1 MTIPPRA
8 IPGAPQSAARTGRR
22 LSAVIPYLWS
32 IAAIAAA
39 TAVAWAMRGLIADE
53 SLAMVFLSA
62 VLVSCVI
69 HGRNAGIV
77 AAILAFLSYNVLF
90 LEPRFTLSFAPVS
103 DTLTLAVFLAVALLT
118 GGLAGRVR
126 DQASASA
133 ARASTMTVL
142 FHASRVLAT
151 SADRTEIAAM
161 LAEEVARTT
170 RGTAHVLVRT
180 GEGIAWAGSA
190 TSMRDESAERGIRA
204 EREADADVIAF
215 AEHVW
220 TRIGSS
226 EGGVPFAPF
235 NERYSTYP
243 LGTMRQPIGLLV
255 CQRSGTERGLE
266 IDDETIPIL
275 CELGAIAMERAYL
288 VQEMTKAQVL
298 AESDRLRTALLSS
311 ISHDFRTPLSGI
323 LASVTALLEQ
333 GEHFSAQ
340 TARELLGDIRDQA
353 ERTNRYVANLLDMIK
368 LEAGAISVKL
378 EPTDA
383 IDIISAAA
391 RRCKAPDARGLTRGW
406 LRSIPDK
413 SCLVE
418 ADPVLLEQAIYNVL
432 DNAMLYSPAGSS
444 VEVSLHA
451 SLHIAEIVIVD
462 EGPGIPSEDL
472 ERVFDKFYR
481 VSTNHPAAQG
491 TGLGLSIS
499 RGLVEAMGGTVRAT
513 SPVKNGCGTTIH
525 ICLKRV
531 YET

>member
-1 MTIPPRA
+1 M
-8 IPGAPQSAARTGRR
+8 
-22 LSAVIPYLWS
+22 
-32 IAAIAAA
+32 
-39 TAVAWAMRGLIADE
+39 
-53 SLAMVFLSA
+53 
-62 VLVSCVI
+62 
-69 HGRNAGIV
+69 
-77 AAILAFLSYNVLF
+77 
-90 LEPRFTLSFAPVS
+90 
-103 DTLTLAVFLAVALLT
+103 
-118 GGLAGRVR
+118 
-126 DQASASA
+126 
-133 ARASTMTVL
+133 
-142 FHASRVLAT
+142 
-151 SADRTEIAAM
+151 
-161 LAEEVARTT
+161 
-170 RGTAHVLVRT
+170 
-180 GEGIAWAGSA
+180 
-190 TSMRDESAERGIRA
+190 
-204 EREADADVIAF
+204 
-215 AEHVW
+215 
-220 TRIGSS
+220 
-226 EGGVPFAPF
+226 
-235 NERYSTYP
+235 
-243 LGTMRQPIGLLV
+243 
-255 CQRSGTERGLE
+255 
-266 IDDETIPIL
+266 
-275 CELGAIAMERAYL
+275 
-288 VQEMTKAQVL
+288 QEMTKAQVL
-298 AESDRLRTALLSS
+298 AESDKLRTALLSS

-368 LEAGAISVKL
+368 LEAGAIGVKL

-391 RRCKAPDARGLTRGW
+391 RRCKAPAARGLTRGW
-406 LRSIPDK
+406 LRAIPDK

-462 EGPGIPSEDL
+462 EGPGIPPGDL

-513 SPVKNGCGTTIH
+513 SPVKNDCGTAIH